1 MIAEIVSIGTELLMG
16 QIVNTDAQYLSR
28 RLNALGISV
37 FYHTTVGDN
46 PGRME
51 QTLRLALSRS
61 DVVITTGGLGPT
73 GDDLSKEIVARMLHL
88 PMERDEESM
97 RRIEG
102 YFSAMHRDM
111 THNNERQA
119 MFARGAII
127 LPNDRGTAPGCIVE
141 QDGKAVIQLP
151 GPPYEL
157 TDMFEKRVLPYLAR
171 RTGGAIASR
180 YIRIFGV
187 GESDA
192 ETRVKDLID
201 AQTDVTIAPYCS
213 LGEVQLRVSARGES
227 ETEAL
232 SRIRPTVEAIAARLG
247 DAVYAVSA
255 DPADSM
261 EHYAVDALTRAGRTV
276 AVAESCT
283 GGLVAARLVAIPG
296 ASAVLHEAH
305 VVYANE
311 AKERYLG
318 VRPETLE
325 AFGAV
330 SEACAREMA
339 EGLRARSGADVAAA
353 TTGVAGP
360 GGGTPQKPV
369 GLVYVAA
376 ACPEGTFV
384 RELRLN
390 GDRQRVRTLAS
401 LHALNMIRL
410 AALRALR

>member
-37 FYHTTVGDN
+37 YYHTTVGDN

-127 LPNDRGTAPGCIVE
+127 LQNDRGTAPGCIVE

-232 SRIRPTVEAIAARLG
+232 VRIQPTVEAIAARLG

-261 EHYAVDALTRAGRTV
+261 EHYAVDALMRAGRTV

-339 EGLRARSGADVAAA
+339 EGLRARSGADVAVS

>member
-28 RLNALGISV
+28 RLSMLGISV
-37 FYHTTVGDN
+37 YYHTTVGDN
-46 PGRME
+46 PARMDE
-51 QTLRLALSRS
+51 TLRRALERS
-61 DVVITTGGLGPT
+61 DIVITTGGLGPT
-73 GDDLSKEIVARMLHL
+73 GDDLSKEIVARVLGL
-88 PMERDEESM
+88 PMEKDEESL
-97 RRIEG
+97 RDIER
-102 YFSAMHRDM
+102 YFASMHRAM
-111 THNNERQA
+111 AQNNERQA
-119 MFARGAII
+119 MFAKGAII
-127 LPNDRGTAPGCIVE
+127 LKNDRGTAPGCIVE

-157 TDMFEKRVLPYLAR
+157 KDMFEKRVMPYLTA

-201 AQTDVTIAPYCS
+201 AQGEVTIAPYCS

-227 ETEAL
+227 EEDAL
-232 SRIRPTVEAIAARLG
+232 ARIAPTVEAVASRLG
-247 DAVYAVSA
+247 DAVYAISRE
-255 DPADSM
+255 PSDSM
-261 EHYAVDALTRAGRTV
+261 EHYAVDALIRAGRTV

-296 ASAVLHEAH
+296 ASAVLHESH
-305 VVYANE
+305 VTYAND

-318 VRPETLE
+318 VRAQTLRDH
-325 AFGAV
+325 GAV

-353 TTGVAGP
+353 TTGIAGP
-360 GGGTPQKPV
+360 GGGTEEKPV
-369 GLVYVAA
+369 GLVYVAV
-376 ACPEGTFV
+376 ACPEGTTV
-384 RELRLN
+384 RRLQLG
-390 GDRQRVRTLAS
+390 GDRERIRTLAS
-401 LHALNMIRL
+401 LHALDMIRL
-410 AALRALR
+410 AAKGQLR

>member
-127 LPNDRGTAPGCIVE
+127 LQNDRGTAPGCIVE

-213 LGEVQLRVSARGES
+213 LGEVQLRVSARGGS
-227 ETEAL
+227 EEEAL
-232 SRIRPTVEAIAARLG
+232 VRIRPTVEAIAARLG

-339 EGLRARSGADVAAA
+339 EGLRARSGADVAVS

>member
-37 FYHTTVGDN
+37 YYHTTVGDN

-73 GDDLSKEIVARMLHL
+73 GDDLSKEIVARLLGL

-201 AQTDVTIAPYCS
+201 AQGDVTIAPYCS

-227 ETEAL
+227 EPDAL
-232 SRIRPTVEAIAARLG
+232 ERIRPTVEAISARLG

-339 EGLRARSGADVAAA
+339 EGLRARSGADVAVS

>member
-37 FYHTTVGDN
+37 YYHTTVGDN

-73 GDDLSKEIVARMLHL
+73 GDDLSKEIVARLFGL
-88 PMERDEESM
+88 PMERDEQSM

-127 LPNDRGTAPGCIVE
+127 LQNDRGTAPGCIVE

-213 LGEVQLRVSARGES
+213 LGEVQLRVSARGGS
-227 ETEAL
+227 EEEAL
-232 SRIRPTVEAIAARLG
+232 VRIRPTVEAIAARLG

-261 EHYAVDALTRAGRTV
+261 EHYAVDALARAGRTV

-369 GLVYVAA
+369 GLVYVAV

-384 RELRLN
+384 RELRLS

-401 LHALNMIRL
+401 LHTLNMIRL
-410 AALRALR
+410 AALGALR

>member
-213 LGEVQLRVSARGES
+213 LGEVQLRVSARAGS
-227 ETEAL
+227 EEEAL

-261 EHYAVDALTRAGRTV
+261 EHYAVDALARAGRTV

-339 EGLRARSGADVAAA
+339 EGLRARSGADVAVS

-410 AALRALR
+410 AALGALR

>member
-37 FYHTTVGDN
+37 YYHTTVGDN

-73 GDDLSKEIVARMLHL
+73 GDDLSKEIVARLLHL

-127 LPNDRGTAPGCIVE
+127 LQNDRGTAPGCIVE

-213 LGEVQLRVSARGES
+213 LGEVQLRVSARGGS
-227 ETEAL
+227 EEEAL
-232 SRIRPTVEAIAARLG
+232 VRIRPTVEAIAARLG

-261 EHYAVDALTRAGRTV
+261 EHYAVDALARAGRTV

-369 GLVYVAA
+369 GLVYVAV

>member
-37 FYHTTVGDN
+37 YYHTTVGDN

-73 GDDLSKEIVARMLHL
+73 GDDLSKEIVARLFGL

-157 TDMFEKRVLPYLAR
+157 TDMFEKRVLPYLAH

-213 LGEVQLRVSARGES
+213 LGEVQLRVSARAGS
-227 ETEAL
+227 EEEAL
-232 SRIRPTVEAIAARLG
+232 VRIRPTVEAIAARLG

-339 EGLRARSGADVAAA
+339 EGLRARSGADVAVS

>member
-73 GDDLSKEIVARMLHL
+73 GDDLSKEIVARLLGL

-102 YFSAMHRDM
+102 YFAAMHRDM

-213 LGEVQLRVSARGES
+213 LGEVQLRVSARAGS
-227 ETEAL
+227 EEEAL
-232 SRIRPTVEAIAARLG
+232 VRIRPTVEAIAARLG

>member
-37 FYHTTVGDN
+37 YYHTTVGDN

-127 LPNDRGTAPGCIVE
+127 LQNDRGTAPGCIVE

-201 AQTDVTIAPYCS
+201 AQGDGRLAGGFGPED
-213 LGEVQLRVSARGES
+213 LDD
-227 ETEAL
+227 
-232 SRIRPTVEAIAARLG
+232 AALG
-247 DAVYAVSA
+247 DAAHAQRRV
-255 DPADSM
+255 
-261 EHYAVDALTRAGRTV
+261 EHQAARGDDLDVVELALGAQLHQRALAKLLFNARQGDLERLFLLV
-276 AVAESCT
+276 VRR
-283 GGLVAARLVAIPG
+283 GKRRGLVTLVLCRHRVFSFPAGARPL
-296 ASAVLHEAH
+296 
-305 VVYANE
+305 
-311 AKERYLG
+311 
-318 VRPETLE
+318 
-325 AFGAV
+325 
-330 SEACAREMA
+330 
-339 EGLRARSGADVAAA
+339 
-353 TTGVAGP
+353 
-360 GGGTPQKPV
+360 
-369 GLVYVAA
+369 
-376 ACPEGTFV
+376 
-384 RELRLN
+384 
-390 GDRQRVRTLAS
+390 
-401 LHALNMIRL
+401 
-410 AALRALR
+410 

>member
-37 FYHTTVGDN
+37 YYHTTVGDN

-73 GDDLSKEIVARMLHL
+73 GDDLSKEIVARLFGL

-127 LPNDRGTAPGCIVE
+127 LQNDRGTAPGCIVE

-213 LGEVQLRVSARGES
+213 LGEVQLRVSARGGK
-227 ETEAL
+227 
-232 SRIRPTVEAIAARLG
+232 RGGGAR
-247 DAVYAVSA
+247 AH
-255 DPADSM
+255 PA
-261 EHYAVDALTRAGRTV
+261 HGRGHRRAAGRR
-276 AVAESCT
+276 
-283 GGLVAARLVAIPG
+283 RL
-296 ASAVLHEAH
+296 
-305 VVYANE
+305 
-311 AKERYLG
+311 R
-318 VRPETLE
+318 
-325 AFGAV
+325 
-330 SEACAREMA
+330 
-339 EGLRARSGADVAAA
+339 
-353 TTGVAGP
+353 
-360 GGGTPQKPV
+360 
-369 GLVYVAA
+369 
-376 ACPEGTFV
+376 
-384 RELRLN
+384 
-390 GDRQRVRTLAS
+390 RQRRPRRQ
-401 LHALNMIRL
+401 HG
-410 AALRALR
+410 ALRRGRAHARRAHRRRGRVVHGRTRRRAAGRHPRRVGRAA

>member
-73 GDDLSKEIVARMLHL
+73 GDDLSKEIVARLFGL

-201 AQTDVTIAPYCS
+201 AQGDVTIAPYCS
-213 LGEVQLRVSARGES
+213 LGEVQLRVSARAPS
-227 ETEAL
+227 EAEAL
-232 SRIRPTVEAIAARLG
+232 LRIQPTVEAIAARLG
-247 DAVYAVSA
+247 DAVYAISA

-261 EHYAVDALTRAGRTV
+261 EHYAVEALTRAGRTV

-330 SEACAREMA
+330 SAACAREMA
-339 EGLRARSGADVAAA
+339 EGLRARSGADVAVS
-353 TTGVAGP
+353 TTGIAGP

-369 GLVYVAA
+369 GLVYVGVAS
-376 ACPEGTFV
+376 PEGTFV

-401 LHALNMIRL
+401 LHALNTIRL

>member
-73 GDDLSKEIVARMLHL
+73 GDDLSKEIVARMLYL

-339 EGLRARSGADVAAA
+339 EGLRARSGADVAVS

>member
-37 FYHTTVGDN
+37 YYHTTVGDN

-73 GDDLSKEIVARMLHL
+73 GDDLSKEIVARLFGL

-213 LGEVQLRVSARGES
+213 LGEVQLRVSARGGS
-227 ETEAL
+227 EEEAL
-232 SRIRPTVEAIAARLG
+232 VRIRPTVEAIAARLG

-261 EHYAVDALTRAGRTV
+261 EHYAVDALARAGRTV

-339 EGLRARSGADVAAA
+339 EGLRARSGADVAVS

-384 RELRLN
+384 RELRLS

>member
-37 FYHTTVGDN
+37 YYHTTVGDN

-73 GDDLSKEIVARMLHL
+73 GDDLSKEIVARLFGL
-88 PMERDEESM
+88 PMERDEQSM

-127 LPNDRGTAPGCIVE
+127 LQNDRGTAPGCIVE

-213 LGEVQLRVSARGES
+213 LGEVQLRVSARGGS
-227 ETEAL
+227 EEEAL
-232 SRIRPTVEAIAARLG
+232 VRIRPTVEAIAARLG